1 VERGDGEVRGEEGAM
16 SRSQASRVY
25 ELGDGALDRRIQELV
40 ADAGAGRDA
49 DLIGEMV
56 VTALKLVRDRT
67 GRGDL
72 KLINAALKEMRYS
85 FRLFAPFQHVRKV
98 AVFGSAR
105 LGPDDANYRLASVF
119 AHQMTQERGWMVI
132 TGAGPGIM
140 EAANVGAGPDAS
152 FGVNIRLPFED
163 QANPYVLPNRL
174 INFKYFFTRK
184 LIFVKEAHAF
194 ALFPGGFGT
203 LDEAF
208 ELLVLVQ
215 TGKSDLHPV
224 VMVESDQSEYWETW
238 VNFVNEDLLGNG
250 LIHQSDLSLFK
261 VAKDVDQA
269 IEEICHFYANYH
281 SQRYVNGRMVLR
293 LQKVP
298 DEPTLADLNEE
309 FGDIVAEGKIEPV
322 EISPAERADAD
333 HPELERLAFRFDRR
347 HYGRLRQLVDRLNDL
362 VPVEQGQQSAPEAK
376 VLPEVEDEE

>member
-1 VERGDGEVRGEEGAM
+1 M
-16 SRSQASRVY
+16 SRQPAGRAY
-25 ELGDGALDRRIQELV
+25 ELGDGGLDRRIKVLV

-105 LGPDDANYRLASVF
+105 LGPDDANYRLASEF
-119 AHQMTQERGWMVI
+119 AHQMTEERGWMVI

-140 EAANVGAGPDAS
+140 EAANEGAGPDAS

-174 INFKYFFTRK
+174 VNFKYFFTRK

-224 VMVESDQSEYWETW
+224 VMVESDGSEYWETW
-238 VNFVNEDLLGNG
+238 VDFVYEDLLGNG

-261 VAKDVDQA
+261 VAKDVDEA
-269 IEEICHFYANYH
+269 VEEICRFYANYH
-281 SQRYVNGRMVLR
+281 SQRYVNGRLVLR
-293 LQKVP
+293 MQKAP
-298 DEPTLADLNEE
+298 DEAALADLNEE
-309 FGDIVAEGKIEPV
+309 FGDIVAEGEIESVP
-322 EISPAERADAD
+322 ISPAEEADGD
-333 HPELERLAFRFDRR
+333 HPELERLAFRFERR
-347 HYGRLRQLVDRLNDL
+347 YYGRLRQLVDRLNDL
-362 VPVEQGQQSAPEAK
+362 VPVEPERQSAPEAK
-376 VLPEVEDEE
+376 VLPEVEDED